1 MSGPETLSVHRTG
14 FTQLSEPDSPQRGSH
29 KVNIIFVHGLR
40 GHPQATWE
48 DSRTVNNEER
58 AAAPNKR
65 RAFKPFFTRFR
76 AKHTV
81 LSRNEDNDSNN
92 RNLSIGPSVFWPRD
106 YLTEDIPEARVWTYG
121 YNADVV
127 SGMFQADNQNSVS
140 QHGQDLAT
148 HFKRDIENEGFQ
160 GPTIFVAHSLG
171 GIIVKDIEHLSVTNE
186 VGRLSCLAFQD
197 SNKRIVKALEVN
209 SEVLDNIQDEF
220 LQIAHDASIKV
231 HSFQEARGISGVKGL
246 HEKVVSDFSS
256 KVGLPEQLETV
267 ERIDANHMQMARCS
281 DKTDQQYRVIS
292 KVLTQFIR
300 TELPHGDEAG
310 ALGLTPAAR
319 METDRAAASGNTRA
333 LLSNRA
339 SRPYYIPLPRNG
351 HFTGRDAILD
361 RLQERLFI
369 RKECQKLAVFGLG
382 GVGKTQVAL
391 KFAYWVKDNQP
402 EYSVFWVPA
411 LSDGSFDQAYAEVA
425 RRLEIRIDKDDPKE
439 SLQRYLSSEASGKWL
454 LIVDNADDAELLF
467 ESSEKPGG
475 LYEYLPD
482 SENGITLFTTRSR
495 KVAVSAAGCDV
506 FDLQEMD
513 EQEATSFL
521 EKTLIQKQ
529 LLQDKATVRRLLQ
542 DLTYLPLAITQAVA
556 YLNCNQ
562 TPIHNYLELLRG
574 TEEDMVRLMSREFR
588 DNTRYSGSQNAVAS
602 TWLVSFDQHELA
614 RAYLA
619 DGRIKDAIDV
629 LERVVA
635 IEAKIPDADDRD
647 RVLSQK
653 LLARAY
659 DML

>member
-14 FTQLSEPDSPQRGSH
+14 FTQLSGPDSPQRD
-29 KVNIIFVHGLR
+29 
-40 GHPQATWE
+40 
-48 DSRTVNNEER
+48 DSTNGN
-58 AAAPNKR
+58 P
-65 RAFKPFFTRFR
+65 
-76 AKHTV
+76 
-81 LSRNEDNDSNN
+81 SM
-92 RNLSIGPSVFWPRD
+92 GPGVFWPRD

-127 SGMFQADNQNSVS
+127 RGMFQADNQNSVS

-160 GPTIFVAHSLG
+160 EPTIFVAHSLG
-171 GIIVKDIEHLSVTNE
+171 GIIVKD
-186 VGRLSCLAFQD
+186 
-197 SNKRIVKALEVN
+197 
-209 SEVLDNIQDEF
+209 
-220 LQIAHDASIKV
+220 
-231 HSFQEARGISGVKGL
+231 
-246 HEKVVSDFSS
+246 VVSDFSS

-300 TELPHGDEAG
+300 TGLPHGGEAG
-310 ALGLTPAAR
+310 AQGLTPAAG

-333 LLSNRA
+333 PLGNRA
-339 SRPYYIPLPRNG
+339 SRPYYIPLPRNR

-369 RKECQKLAVFGLG
+369 RKDCQKLAVVGLG

-391 KFAYWVKDNQP
+391 KFAYWAKDNQP
-402 EYSVFWVPA
+402 AYSVFWVPA
-411 LSDGSFDQAYAEVA
+411 LSDGSFDQAYAEIA
-425 RRLEIRIDKDDPKE
+425 RRLEIRIDKDDDPKK
-439 SLQRYLSSEASGKWL
+439 SLQRHLSSEAAGKWL

-467 ESSEKPGG
+467 GSSEKPGG
-475 LYEYLPD
+475 LHEYLPE

-529 LLQDKATVRRLLQ
+529 PLQDEAITRRLLQ

-562 TPIHNYLELLRG
+562 TPIEDYLELLRG
-574 TEEDMVRLMSREFR
+574 TEEDMVSLMSREFR
-588 DNTRYSGSQNAVAS
+588 DSTRYSGSQNAVAS
-602 TWLVSFDQHELA
+602 TWLVSFDQVRKFDSAAAELLSFMSCIEPKA
-614 RAYLA
+614 IPRSLLPNSWSNEEMEIWCMWRRERGSGDMAAY
-619 DGRIKDAIDV
+619 RKS
-629 LERVVA
+629 R
-635 IEAKIPDADDRD
+635 
-647 RVLSQK
+647 
-653 LLARAY
+653 
-659 DML
+659 